1 MKKIAYVLMSLLTVA
16 TLLSCKNETEKNA
29 VEANTSTE
37 TISNATA
44 QGQEMPLAKVEF
56 TIEGMSC
63 PMGCAKKIEGKL
75 AEMDGVKSASVDFD
89 KKLAMVE
96 YEDGKVTTSS
106 IEATV
111 KSAGEAYRVTEMKT
125 VESFTSNTAKHEC
138 SEACKKE
145 GCTAEKKKACGD
157 KCTKACCVKKA

>member
-1 MKKIAYVLMSLLTVA
+1 
-16 TLLSCKNETEKNA
+16 
-29 VEANTSTE
+29 
-37 TISNATA
+37 
-44 QGQEMPLAKVEF
+44 
-56 TIEGMSC
+56 
-63 PMGCAKKIEGKL
+63 MGCAKKIEGKL

-111 KSAGEAYRVTEMKT
+111 KSAGEAYSVTEMKT